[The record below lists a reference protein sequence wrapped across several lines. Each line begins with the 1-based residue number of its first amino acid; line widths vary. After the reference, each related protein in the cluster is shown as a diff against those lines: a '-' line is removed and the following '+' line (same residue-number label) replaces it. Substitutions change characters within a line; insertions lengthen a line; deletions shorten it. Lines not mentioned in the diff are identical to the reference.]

1 MKHNNDT
8 YYSMEEFN
16 TAIDNELK
24 RWLEILAS
32 YNDDRKLKKSFKKD
46 FQNAYNILE
55 PFASSYYL
63 DSSVKAD
70 EKYNHVL
77 WDMKIN
83 QLKNF
88 LPGYSYEE
96 LQCMCKYCMNYFLK
110 ERIKKIV
117 HSHGEPNHTIVFV
130 NNGYGGMENFVNASG
145 VSSDTENIFVCYN
158 YAEEN
163 EDEYYPVGFE
173 KVCISSTGF
182 YSANISEE
190 KMKENFDKEFFLK
203 MIGVKQ

>member
-8 YYSMEEFN
+8 YYTIPEFN
-16 TAIDNELK
+16 TKINNELE
-24 RWLEILAS
+24 RWLKILSS
-32 YNDDRKLKKSFKKD
+32 YNDDRKLKKSFGKD
-46 FQNAYNILE
+46 FHNAYNILK
-55 PFASSYYL
+55 PFAASYYL
-63 DSSVKAD
+63 DPTVEAD
-70 EKYNHVL
+70 EKYSLIL
-77 WDMKIN
+77 WDMKVN

-88 LPGYSYEE
+88 LSGYSYEE

-110 ERIKKIV
+110 ERIEKIV
-117 HSHGEPNHTIVFV
+117 RSHGEPNYTIVFI
-130 NNGYGGMENFVNASG
+130 NNGYGRLRLNEGDIH
-145 VSSDTENIFVCYN
+145 SDTENIFVCYN

-163 EDEYYPVGFE
+163 ENGYYPVGFE

-190 KMKENFDKEFFLK
+190 KMKKNFDKEFFLK

>member
-8 YYSMEEFN
+8 YYTIPEFN
-16 TAIDNELK
+16 TKINNELE
-24 RWLEILAS
+24 RWLKLLSS
-32 YNDDRKLKKSFKKD
+32 YNDARKLKKSFGKD
-46 FQNAYNILE
+46 FQNAYNILK
-55 PFASSYYL
+55 PFAASYYL
-63 DSSVKAD
+63 NPSVEAD
-70 EKYNHVL
+70 EKYSLIL
-77 WDMKIN
+77 WDMKVN

-110 ERIKKIV
+110 ERIEKIV
-117 HSHGEPNHTIVFV
+117 HSHGEPNHTIVFI
-130 NNGYGGMENFVNASG
+130 NNGYGRLRLNEGDIH
-145 VSSDTENIFVCYN
+145 SDTENIFVCYN

-163 EDEYYPVGFE
+163 ENGYYPVGFE
-173 KVCISSTGF
+173 RVCVSSTGF

-203 MIGVKQ
+203 MIGVK

>member
-8 YYSMEEFN
+8 YYTIPEFN
-16 TAIDNELK
+16 TKINNELE
-24 RWLEILAS
+24 RWLKLLSS
-32 YNDDRKLKKSFKKD
+32 YNDDRKLKKSFGKD
-46 FQNAYNILE
+46 FQNAYNILK
-55 PFASSYYL
+55 PFAASYYL
-63 DSSVKAD
+63 NPSVEAD
-70 EKYNHVL
+70 EKYSLIL
-77 WDMKIN
+77 WDMKVN

-110 ERIKKIV
+110 ERIEKIV
-117 HSHGEPNHTIVFV
+117 HSHGEPNHTIVFI
-130 NNGYGGMENFVNASG
+130 NNGYGRLRLNEGDIH
-145 VSSDTENIFVCYN
+145 SDTENIFVCYN

-163 EDEYYPVGFE
+163 ENGYYPVGFE
-173 KVCISSTGF
+173 RVCVSSTGF

-203 MIGVKQ
+203 MIGVK

>member
-8 YYSMEEFN
+8 YYTIPEFN
-16 TAIDNELK
+16 TKINNELE
-24 RWLEILAS
+24 RWLKLLSS
-32 YNDDRKLKKSFKKD
+32 YNDDRKLKKSFGKD
-46 FQNAYNILE
+46 FQNAYNILK
-55 PFASSYYL
+55 PFAASYYL
-63 DSSVKAD
+63 NPSVEAD
-70 EKYNHVL
+70 EKYSLIL
-77 WDMKIN
+77 WDMKVN

-110 ERIKKIV
+110 ERIEKIV
-117 HSHGEPNHTIVFV
+117 HSHGEPNHTIVFI
-130 NNGYGGMENFVNASG
+130 NNGYGRLMLNEGDIH
-145 VSSDTENIFVCYN
+145 SDTENIFVCYN

-163 EDEYYPVGFE
+163 ENGYYPVGFE

-203 MIGVKQ
+203 MIGVK

>member
-8 YYSMEEFN
+8 YYTIPEFN

-24 RWLEILAS
+24 RWLEILTS

-88 LPGYSYEE
+88 LPGYSYAE
-96 LQCMCKYCMNYFLK
+96 LKCMCGYCMSYFLK
-110 ERIKKIV
+110 ERVKKIIDGT
-117 HSHGEPNHTIVFV
+117 GEAEHAIVFI
-130 NNGYGGMENFVNASG
+130 NDGCGGMGLNTESIH
-145 VSSDTENIFVCYN
+145 SDTGNIFVCYN

-163 EDEYYPVGFE
+163 ENGHYPVGFE
-173 KVCISSTGF
+173 QVCVSSTGF

-203 MIGVKQ
+203 IIGVK

>member
-8 YYSMEEFN
+8 YYTIPEFN

-46 FQNAYNILE
+46 FQNAYDILE

-88 LPGYSYEE
+88 LLGYSYEE

-110 ERIKKIV
+110 ERIEKIV
-117 HSHGEPNHTIVFV
+117 YSHGEPNH
-130 NNGYGGMENFVNASG
+130 YK
-145 VSSDTENIFVCYN
+145 Y
-158 YAEEN
+158 
-163 EDEYYPVGFE
+163 
-173 KVCISSTGF
+173 CISSICINT
-182 YSANISEE
+182 YSTTPSTTYSTHKPPNGKKESE
-190 KMKENFDKEFFLK
+190 
-203 MIGVKQ
+203 

>member
-8 YYSMEEFN
+8 YYTIPEFN
-16 TAIDNELK
+16 TKINNELE
-24 RWLEILAS
+24 RWLKLLSS
-32 YNDDRKLKKSFKKD
+32 YNDDRKLKKSFGKD
-46 FQNAYNILE
+46 FQNAYNILK
-55 PFASSYYL
+55 PFAASYYL
-63 DSSVKAD
+63 NPSVEAD
-70 EKYNHVL
+70 EKYSLIL
-77 WDMKIN
+77 WDMKVN

-110 ERIKKIV
+110 ERIEKIV
-117 HSHGEPNHTIVFV
+117 HSHGEPNHTIVFI
-130 NNGYGGMENFVNASG
+130 NNDYGRLRLNEGDIH
-145 VSSDTENIFVCYN
+145 SDTENIFVCYN

-163 EDEYYPVGFE
+163 ENGYYPVGFE
-173 KVCISSTGF
+173 RVCVSSTGF

-203 MIGVKQ
+203 MIGVK

>member
-1 MKHNNDT
+1 MKHNNGT
-8 YYSMEEFN
+8 YYTVPEFN
-16 TAIDNELK
+16 TKINNELE
-24 RWLEILAS
+24 RWLKILSS
-32 YNDDRKLKKSFKKD
+32 YNDDRKLKKSFGKD

-88 LPGYSYEE
+88 LPGYSYAE
-96 LQCMCKYCMNYFLK
+96 LKCMCGYCMSYFLK
-110 ERIKKIV
+110 ERIEKIV
-117 HSHGEPNHTIVFV
+117 HSHGEPNHTIVFI
-130 NNGYGGMENFVNASG
+130 NNGYGRLRLNEGDIH
-145 VSSDTENIFVCYN
+145 SDTENIFVCYN

-163 EDEYYPVGFE
+163 EDGYYPVGFE
-173 KVCISSTGF
+173 KVCVSSTGF

-190 KMKENFDKEFFLK
+190 KMKENFDKGFFLK
-203 MIGVKQ
+203 MIGVK